1 MTLTEA
7 DLAAALAAR
16 TGQPLPEAERAV
28 DGMVALMRAALLR
41 GETLELEELGSFSL
55 GSSEPAP

>member
-1 MTLTEA
+1 MTLTET

-28 DGMVALMRAALLR
+28 DGMVALMRAAAR
-41 GETLELEELGSFSL
+41 SVSVSVTLS
-55 GSSEPAP
+55 P